1 MPAVTCPSCG
11 ETDDLAGERNGDTIV
26 ITCGACGTRWDR
38 DTTERCKLCGSTDL
52 ASTPKPLWT
61 SGRGDQRTPA
71 GSRPAYACW
80 SCGGADVTSDHPVP
94 GDPSQTGHRALR
106 DRRKD

>member
-1 MPAVTCPSCG
+1 MPAVACPSCG
-11 ETDDLAGERNGDTIV
+11 ETDDLAGERNGDT
-26 ITCGACGTRWDR
+26 
-38 DTTERCKLCGSTDL
+38 
-52 ASTPKPLWT
+52 LWT

-71 GSRPAYACW
+71 GFRPAYACW

-106 DRRKD
+106 DRRTD